1 MITTLISLISDQTI
15 PNVQFIKEKKVDG
28 HIFISTQGMEAKCIS
43 DWIANACSLSQ
54 ESVQRIVVDAFSYDV
69 IQKKLEEQLNDDD
82 KYIVNLTG
90 GTKIMSLAVNDLL
103 RNYNAEMYYLT
114 GNKNYIKIF
123 PGKIK
128 PILQLTN
135 KLSLEEYL
143 KACGFEITKNPAPS
157 FQVEVAEKI
166 YTYYLNSFDKSTDIE
181 PLTFL
186 FSKRGKN
193 VPSISDV
200 QGLEDFLER
209 LAYQPIQKNQLS
221 KMETKYL
228 TGDWFE
234 EFFYYKLK
242 DAKKLDDDS
251 IATGCIIKKN
261 NIPNEFDILFVENDQ
276 LKVLE
281 CKTFIWKDS
290 EEKQSILGETI
301 YKLDSLK
308 NKFGLF
314 SSPFILTLSE
324 LASQRLNEHLERA
337 KDNKIA
343 VFGRDRLIDLE
354 SLLNRI

>member
-1 MITTLISLISDQTI
+1 MKATLISLISDQTI
-15 PNVQFIKEKKVDG
+15 PNVQFIKEKNVDG
-28 HIFISTQGMEAKCIS
+28 HIFITTHGMETKGVS
-43 DWIANACSLSQ
+43 DWIIEACKLTR
-54 ESVQRIVVDAFSYDV
+54 ENVQRIVVDAFSYDD
-69 IQKKLEEQLNDDD
+69 IQKKLEVQLNDDD

-103 RNYNAEMYYLT
+103 RDYNAEMYYLT

-128 PILQLTN
+128 PIVQLSN

-143 KACGFEITKNPAPS
+143 MACGFEITKNPAPS

-166 YTYYLNSFDKSTDIE
+166 YTYYLNSFNKSTDIE
-181 PLTFL
+181 PLSFL
-186 FSKRGKN
+186 FSKRDKN
-193 VPSISDV
+193 VPSISEV
-200 QGLEDFLER
+200 EGLTAFLDR
-209 LAYQPIQKNQLS
+209 LAYKPTQENKLS

-242 DAKKLDDDS
+242 DAKNLEDEA
-251 IATGCIIKKN
+251 IATGCVIRKN

-281 CKTFIWKDS
+281 CKTFIWKDV

-314 SSPFILTLSE
+314 ASPFILTLSE
-324 LASQRLNEHLERA
+324 LISSRLKEHLERA
-337 KDNKIA
+337 RDNRVQVIGKDK
-343 VFGRDRLIDLE
+343 LSDLE
-354 SLLNRI
+354 SLLKLL